1 MTDKIELIFA
11 TGNQH
16 KVDEICSLL
25 SEKYALFSLKD
36 IKFEEELPET
46 QETIEGNSL
55 QKAETL
61 YRKINKNCFSE
72 DTGLEIEA
80 LNGRPGVRSAR
91 YAGDSEQNIEK
102 VLAEMANQQNRTAQF
117 KTVITYFFDKKY
129 VQYTGIC
136 KGQIIH
142 SKIGENGFGYDP
154 IFIPD
159 GSDKTFAEMT
169 MTEKNK
175 FSHRKKAVAQ
185 FISFLENN
193 H

>member
-102 VLAEMANQQNRTAQF
+102 VLAEM
-117 KTVITYFFDKKY
+117 
-129 VQYTGIC
+129 
-136 KGQIIH
+136 
-142 SKIGENGFGYDP
+142 EN
-154 IFIPD
+154 
-159 GSDKTFAEMT
+159 
-169 MTEKNK
+169 
-175 FSHRKKAVAQ
+175 
-185 FISFLENN
+185 
-193 H
+193 